1 LKEALGMS
9 LMGVPATIDLDQV
22 LSELARLDGVETV
35 HDLHVWPLS
44 TTETAL
50 TAHLVAPKIE
60 STDALLTAARRML
73 HDRFA
78 IEHCTLQIERI
89 HLGDTDC

>member
-1 LKEALGMS
+1 MDE
-9 LMGVPATIDLDQV
+9 V
-22 LSELARLDGVETV
+22 LYALARLDGVETV

-44 TTETAL
+44 TTENAL
-50 TAHLVAPKIE
+50 TAHLVAPEIG
-60 STDALLTAARRML
+60 STDDLLTAARRML

-89 HLGDTDC
+89 HLEDTDC